1 MSNLKLG
8 VDAQLT
14 SNSISKIQKELD
26 KLKNLD
32 IKVKSV
38 DSSEI
43 SESLRNTIHD
53 ATKSITTSIS
63 GTALSELKK
72 SFSDLKEIDTYLTKI
87 KNSNTMLSKSDLEQ
101 IGSLSF
107 EAADKY
113 GKAASIYLSSVQK
126 AFDSGYKNAT
136 DIAELSLAA
145 QNAGNLTSDLSDRYI
160 TAMDRAFKMN
170 GSVKELSETLDGAN
184 NITNSNSVNMT
195 ELAEGLSIVSSHAAA
210 AKMNAAETTAVI
222 GTLIST
228 TQNSGSEMGNAFI
241 DILSNLQKMTGN
253 IGDGQPLMEPMQI
266 LKELSDQYT
275 KLDESNPLRTDLLN
289 SVGGSY
295 GSEALNAI
303 LENYGLYEKML
314 QDYANGGGT
323 VAAEAENTANSWE
336 GAMNRLNNTWT
347 STIGNIADSE
357 AVTMIADSFNNILSI
372 INNLTN
378 SLGSLGTIG
387 VAAGLFAG
395 FKNVGRDKMYS
406 LMF

>member
-63 GTALSELKK
+63 ETALSELKK

-170 GSVKELSETLDGAN
+170 GSVKELSEILDGAN
-184 NITNSNSVNMT
+184 NITNNNSVNMT
-195 ELAEGLSIVSSHAAA
+195 DLAEGLSIVSSHAAA

-241 DILSNLQKMTGN
+241 DILSNLQKMTGT

-275 KLDESNPLRTDLLN
+275 KLDESNPLRTNLLN

-323 VAAEAENTANSWE
+323 MAAEAEGTASNLTGESNRLSNSWTKFVNTVVNSDE
-336 GAMNRLNNTWT
+336 LNSGAKLLN
-347 STIGNIADSE
+347 S
-357 AVTMIADSFNNILSI
+357 VC
-372 INNLTN
+372 
-378 SLGSLGTIG
+378 
-387 VAAGLFAG
+387 
-395 FKNVGRDKMYS
+395 
-406 LMF
+406 

>member
-43 SESLRNTIHD
+43 SKSLKDTIHD

-63 GTALSELKK
+63 GTVLSELKK

-303 LENYGLYEKML
+303 LGNYGLYEKML

>member
-1 MSNLKLG
+1 MSEPKLG
-8 VDAQLT
+8 VNAHLT

-32 IKVKSV
+32 IKVKNV

-43 SESLRNTIHD
+43 SKSLKNTIHD
-53 ATKSITTSIS
+53 AAKSITTSIS
-63 GTALSELKK
+63 GTALSEFKK
-72 SFSDLKEIDTYLTKI
+72 SLTDLKEIDTYLTKI
-87 KNSNTMLSKSDLEQ
+87 NNSNSMLSKSDLEQ

-107 EAADKY
+107 KAADKY

-126 AFDSGYKNAT
+126 AYDSGYKNAT

-184 NITNSNSVNMT
+184 NITNNHSVNMT

-228 TQNSGSEMGNAFI
+228 TQNSGPEMGNAFI
-241 DILSNLQKMTGN
+241 DILSNLQKMTGD
-253 IGDGQPLMEPMQI
+253 IGDDQSLMEPMQV

-275 KLDESNPLRTDLLN
+275 KLDESNPY
-289 SVGGSY
+289 V
-295 GSEALNAI
+295 
-303 LENYGLYEKML
+303 
-314 QDYANGGGT
+314 
-323 VAAEAENTANSWE
+323 
-336 GAMNRLNNTWT
+336 
-347 STIGNIADSE
+347 
-357 AVTMIADSFNNILSI
+357 
-372 INNLTN
+372 LTC
-378 SLGSLGTIG
+378 
-387 VAAGLFAG
+387 
-395 FKNVGRDKMYS
+395 
-406 LMF
+406 

>member
-43 SESLRNTIHD
+43 SKSLKDTIRD

-63 GTALSELKK
+63 GTALSEFKK
-72 SFSDLKEIDTYLTKI
+72 SLSDLKEIDTYLTKI

-184 NITNSNSVNMT
+184 NITNNNSVNMT

-228 TQNSGSEMGNAFI
+228 TQNSGSEMGNAFR

-253 IGDGQPLMEPMQI
+253 IGDDQPLMEPMQF

-289 SVGGSY
+289 SVGGSD
-295 GSEALNAI
+295 GSDALNAI

-323 VAAEAENTANSWE
+323 MAAEAENTANSWE

-347 STIGNIADSE
+347 STIGNIADSQ

>member
-32 IKVKSV
+32 IKIKSV

-43 SESLRNTIHD
+43 SKSLKDTIHD
-53 ATKSITTSIS
+53 ATKSITASIS

-72 SFSDLKEIDTYLTKI
+72 SLSDLKEIDTYLTKV

-113 GKAASIYLSSVQK
+113 GRAASIYLSSVQK

-184 NITNSNSVNMT
+184 NITNNNSVNMT
-195 ELAEGLSIVSSHAAA
+195 ELAEGLSIVSSHAAS

-253 IGDGQPLMEPMQI
+253 IGDAQSLMEPMQI

-323 VAAEAENTANSWE
+323 MATEAENTANSWE

-347 STIGNIADSE
+347 STIGNIADSQ

>member
-43 SESLRNTIHD
+43 SKSLKDTIHD

-241 DILSNLQKMTGN
+241 DILSNLQKMTGT

-323 VAAEAENTANSWE
+323 VAAEAENSANSWE

>member
-1 MSNLKLG
+1 MSEPKLG
-8 VDAQLT
+8 VNAHLT

-32 IKVKSV
+32 IKVKNV

-43 SESLRNTIHD
+43 SKSLKNTIHD
-53 ATKSITTSIS
+53 AAKSITTSIS
-63 GTALSELKK
+63 GTALSEFKK
-72 SFSDLKEIDTYLTKI
+72 SLSDLKDIDTYLTKI
-87 KNSNTMLSKSDLEQ
+87 NNSNSMLSKSDLEQ

-107 EAADKY
+107 KAADKY

-126 AFDSGYKNAT
+126 AYDSGYKNAT

-184 NITNSNSVNMT
+184 NITNNHSVNMT

-228 TQNSGSEMGNAFI
+228 TQNSGPEMGNAFI
-241 DILSNLQKMTGN
+241 DILSNLQKMTGD
-253 IGDGQPLMEPMQI
+253 IGDDQSLMEPMQV

-275 KLDESNPLRTDLLN
+275 KLDESNPLRADLLN
-289 SVGGSY
+289 SIGGSN

-323 VAAEAENTANSWE
+323 MAAEAENTANSWE

-347 STIGNIADSE
+347 STIGNIADSQ
-357 AVTMIADSFNNILSI
+357 AVTMIADSLNNILSI

>member
-43 SESLRNTIHD
+43 SKSLKDTIHD

>member
-1 MSNLKLG
+1 MSEPKLG
-8 VDAQLT
+8 VNAHLT

-32 IKVKSV
+32 IKVKNV

-43 SESLRNTIHD
+43 SKSLKNTIHD
-53 ATKSITTSIS
+53 AAKSITTSIS
-63 GTALSELKK
+63 GTALSEFKK
-72 SFSDLKEIDTYLTKI
+72 SLSDLKDIDTYLTKI
-87 KNSNTMLSKSDLEQ
+87 NNSNSMLSKSDLEQ

-107 EAADKY
+107 KAADKY

-126 AFDSGYKNAT
+126 AYDSGYKNAT

-184 NITNSNSVNMT
+184 NITNNHSVNMT

-228 TQNSGSEMGNAFI
+228 TQNNGPEMGNAFI

-253 IGDGQPLMEPMQI
+253 IGDDQSLMEPMQV

-275 KLDESNPLRTDLLN
+275 KLDESNPLRADLLN
-289 SVGGSY
+289 LVGGSN

-303 LENYGLYEKML
+303 LENYDLYEKML

-323 VAAEAENTANSWE
+323 MAAEAENTANSWE

-347 STIGNIADSE
+347 STIGNIADSQ
-357 AVTMIADSFNNILSI
+357 AVTMIADSLNNILSI

>member
-14 SNSISKIQKELD
+14 SNSISKMQKELD

-43 SESLRNTIHD
+43 SKSLKDTIHD

-160 TAMDRAFKMN
+160 TAMDRAFNMN

-241 DILSNLQKMTGN
+241 DILSNLQKMTGT

-323 VAAEAENTANSWE
+323 VAAEAEKTANSWE

-347 STIGNIADSE
+347 STIGNIADNE

-372 INNLTN
+372 INNLIN

-387 VAAGLFAG
+387 VVTGLFAG

>member
-1 MSNLKLG
+1 MSEHKLG
-8 VDAQLT
+8 VNAHLT
-14 SNSISKIQKELD
+14 PNSISKIQKELD

-43 SESLRNTIHD
+43 SKSLKDTIHD

-72 SFSDLKEIDTYLTKI
+72 SLSDLKEIDTYLTKI

-241 DILSNLQKMTGN
+241 DILSNLQKMTGT

-323 VAAEAENTANSWE
+323 VAAEAENSANSWE